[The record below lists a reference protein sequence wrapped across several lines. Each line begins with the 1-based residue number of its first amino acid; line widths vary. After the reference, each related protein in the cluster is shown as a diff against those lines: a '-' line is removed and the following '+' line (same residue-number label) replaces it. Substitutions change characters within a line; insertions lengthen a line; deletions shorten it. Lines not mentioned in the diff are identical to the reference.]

1 MAMELSEHNGG
12 TRMTVRSTFFSR
24 EGMEAMAEG
33 FAEGLRLSLSR
44 METLLAE

>member
-1 MAMELSEHNGG
+1 MELSEHNGG

-24 EGMEAMAEG
+24 EGMDAMAEG

-44 METLLAE
+44 METILAE